1 MRQKL
6 IAGNWKMHRT
16 LEFTRNYL
24 DVLLPKI
31 PKVHSSRVLLAVPYT
46 LISIAAEMTKGAFIE
61 IGAQNLCEEESGAF
75 TGEVSASLIQD
86 AGASFVIIGHSERR
100 RVFNETD
107 LSLRKKL
114 QRALSLGIQPI
125 LCIGETL
132 EEREL
137 KLTENILKQ
146 QLYSVLE
153 GFSLEDV
160 KKIVIAYEPVWAIG
174 TGKSATPEEA
184 EEIHRFCRA
193 LLGNWF
199 GKELSSLLP
208 ILYGGSVNAEN
219 ASKFFQKENIDGA
232 LVGGASLDP
241 ENFLKII
248 QSS

>member
-6 IAGNWKMHRT
+6 IAGNWKMHGT
-16 LEFTRNYL
+16 LEFTRHYL
-24 DVLLPKI
+24 DVLISKI
-31 PKVHSSRVLLAVPYT
+31 PEVRSSRVLLAVPYT
-46 LISIAAEMTKGAFIE
+46 LISLAAERVKGTFVE

-107 LSLRKKL
+107 FSLRKKL
-114 QRALSLGIQPI
+114 QRAFSLGIQPI

-153 GFSLEDV
+153 GFSLGDV

-193 LLGNWF
+193 LLETWF
-199 GKELSSLLP
+199 GKELSSLVP

-219 ASKFFQKENIDGA
+219 ALKFFQKENIDGA

-241 ENFLKII
+241 ESFLKII